1 MSKILVIDDDREL
14 LILIQEILESQDYVV
29 TICEGP
35 QKVAKN
41 TLGYYD
47 LILLDIMMPGM
58 DGFQYC
64 EEIRSLVDCPILFI
78 TAKNSEADLVKG
90 LNLGADD
97 YIQKPFGIAE
107 LRARVQAHLRR
118 EHRVKKNAFFS
129 GGIHFFMQSKEAY
142 VNDNPLC
149 LTKSEYVICEYL
161 ALHPGQTFSREQI
174 FEAVFGFEKDSYDNV
189 IVEHIKNIR
198 SKLIHYKLMP
208 IETVWGIGYKW
219 NKKEKNQSGRY

>member
-1 MSKILVIDDDREL
+1 MSNILVIDDDYEL
-14 LILIQEILESQDYVV
+14 LMLIQEILRSLDYEV

-35 QKVAKN
+35 EKVVKN
-41 TLGYYD
+41 TLGNYD

-64 EEIRSLVDCPILFI
+64 EKIRGLVDCPILFI

-107 LRARVQAHLRR
+107 LWARVQAHLRR

-129 GGIHFFMQSKEAY
+129 GWIHF
-142 VNDNPLC
+142 LC
-149 LTKSEYVICEYL
+149 SQRK
-161 ALHPGQTFSREQI
+161 P
-174 FEAVFGFEKDSYDNV
+174 
-189 IVEHIKNIR
+189 
-198 SKLIHYKLMP
+198 M
-208 IETVWGIGYKW
+208 
-219 NKKEKNQSGRY
+219 